1 MYLKYILVTNKDSI
15 LVIED
20 SLATSILLN
29 EFLKKLGYHEVHTC
43 NTGKAGIQSF
53 SEMANKG
60 TAPVVFLDYH
70 LPDMT
75 AGEIMS
81 NILRIKPD
89 ARIIIETADAKNE
102 EQIKEALRNG
112 AYQYLEKPIRYENL
126 KNVIKTLEDE
136 GQTLEEPTSDHAPKI
151 DALLKLSTRISV
163 ARLSEYSDTKIAT
176 VKEHVK
182 KLESEGKIKRIED
195 LKEISCNQCNSVRIA
210 LNFYCPSCRSS
221 NFKQGKLIEHFKCG
235 NVSIDESYQNNICPK
250 CRKEIKIIGVDYK
263 AIDNYY
269 LCNDCSNKFPEPAQ
283 DYLCVKCNNRFTLD
297 KAKWITSEGFKLII

>member
-1 MYLKYILVTNKDSI
+1 MTDKNSI

-20 SLATSILLN
+20 SLATSMLLN
-29 EFLKKLGYHEVHTC
+29 EFLKRLGYHNVCMC

-53 SEMANKG
+53 SEMTSKG
-60 TAPVVFLDYH
+60 VAPVVFLDYH

-75 AGEIMS
+75 AEEIMS
-81 NILRIKPD
+81 NIFSIKPD
-89 ARIIIETADAKNE
+89 TRVIIETADAKNE
-102 EQIKEALRNG
+102 EQIKAALSNG

-136 GQTLEEPTSDHAPKI
+136 GQTLGEQTSDYDQKI
-151 DALLKLSTRISV
+151 ESFLKLSTRISV
-163 ARLSEYSDTKIAT
+163 ARLSEYSNTKIEA
-176 VKEHVK
+176 VKEYVK
-182 KLESEGKIKRIED
+182 RLESEGKIKRIED
-195 LKEISCNQCNSVRIA
+195 LKEISCNQCNSVRIS

-235 NVSIDESYQNNICPK
+235 NVSIDESYKNNICPK

-269 LCNDCSNKFPEPAQ
+269 LCNDCSDKFPEPAH

-297 KAKWITSEGFKLII
+297 KAKWITSEGFKLIT

>member
-1 MYLKYILVTNKDSI
+1 VANKNSI

-20 SLATSILLN
+20 SLATSMLLH
-29 EFLKKLGYHEVHTC
+29 EFLKKLGYNDVHTC
-43 NTGKAGIQSF
+43 NTGKAGIHSF

-60 TAPVVFLDYH
+60 DAPIVFLDYH

-81 NILRIKPD
+81 NILSIKPD
-89 ARIIIETADAKNE
+89 ARVIIETADAKNE

-136 GQTLEEPTSDHAPKI
+136 GQTLEEHTYDHAQKI
-151 DALLKLSTRISV
+151 ESLLKFSTRISA
-163 ARLSEYSDTKIAT
+163 ARLAEYSNTKIET
-176 VKEHVK
+176 VKEYVK
-182 KLESEGKIKRIED
+182 KLESEGKIKKIED
-195 LKEISCNQCNSVRIA
+195 LKEISCNQCNSVKIA
-210 LNFYCPSCRSS
+210 PNFYCPSCRRS

-235 NVSIDESYQNNICPK
+235 NVSVDESYQNNICPK

-269 LCNDCSNKFPEPAQ
+269 LCNDCNDKFPEPAH
-283 DYLCVKCNNRFTLD
+283 DYICLKCNNRFTLD
-297 KAKWITSEGFKLII
+297 KAKWVTSEGFKLIM